1 MTPQGNKPSCHDV
14 ITGKWTPSDIDKS
27 AGLVPGYGV
36 ITNII
41 NGRIECRYKPDT
53 RVEKSDRVLPKARPL
68 APTSEEDPA
77 SWCTKKV
84 KTRDSEA
91 VVIETLKVE
100 EEMYVSPKASYK
112 EKLLSMSGVK
122 GTTPGLE
129 TTVPGKIDFQ
139 SVKTNSSNKQGLQG
153 PEVPMSDRMD

>member
-1 MTPQGNKPSCHDV
+1 MME
-14 ITGKWTPSDIDKS
+14 
-27 AGLVPGYGV
+27 L
-36 ITNII
+36 
-41 NGRIECRYKPDT
+41 E
-53 RVEKSDRVLPKARPL
+53 ARPL
-68 APTSEEDPA
+68 APTTEEDPA

-100 EEMYVSPKASYK
+100 EEMYVSPKALYK